1 MTQLP
6 MSYEALTYREQY
18 LFTEDVLDMAFKIRT
33 LLQISNLKK
42 KSPQKWHM
50 QAVSA
55 LFPVLTQET

>member
-1 MTQLP
+1 

-18 LFTEDVLDMAFKIRT
+18 LFMEDVLDMAFKIRT
-33 LLQISNLKK
+33 LLQISNLK

-55 LFPVLTQET
+55 LFPVLTQEP

>member
-1 MTQLP
+1 

-42 KSPQKWHM
+42 SPQKWHM
-50 QAVSA
+50 QAV
-55 LFPVLTQET
+55 LTQEP